1 MMAGLF
7 RNTLIALFAL
17 SLASCGSAGRR
28 QNKMLHNLV
37 QKGEYEKAEN
47 LVKGKDFFNEKESA
61 LLKLLELGM
70 VQQLQ
75 GKYDEAL
82 KTFEAAQELSD
93 KLFTVSISKKVKA
106 AVTNSNFDNYYGE
119 KYERSMIRYY
129 LSLNHFL
136 LAQKGEDDKQKRFH
150 LQASK
155 AVLLEWN
162 SLLDSYKA
170 TSGGVV
176 AYKDDLLAKTFG
188 GFVHEHAGSRTDRR
202 IALNLYKEAKKVLF
216 KVFNTLETY
225 NAKSDKFKEDLK
237 KLSQMPL
244 KKVEKDYVSRTQWA
258 DQLLNFLD
266 QRIESLQKGKKE
278 EALVVIESG
287 FIAPK
292 VAKKIDFPIP
302 AALMP
307 VKTNKRDFLS
317 FSSRMLALSAGSLP
331 KIYFEL
337 PKVPYSPVNGE
348 ATLEVR
354 KEGKPVLEKP
364 LVIVNPLANL
374 ASMIM
379 EEKSGSLYTKIG
391 TRLATKHITALVAA
405 YGIYKLTKKKSGDFL
420 ANAAAALSYA
430 ASNKAIEASERAD
443 LRNWSLLPHHYRIT
457 TLDLDSG
464 LYELVLKLK
473 EGERQSQKILGT
485 VDIKKG
491 EGKVLTFRA
500 F

>member
-1 MMAGLF
+1 
-7 RNTLIALFAL
+7 
-17 SLASCGSAGRR
+17 
-28 QNKMLHNLV
+28 MLHNLV
-37 QKGEYEKAEN
+37 RKGEYEKAEN

-75 GKYDEAL
+75 GKYSEAL
-82 KTFEAAQELSD
+82 KTFEKAQVLSD
-93 KLFTVSISKKVKA
+93 KLFTVSLSKKVKA

-136 LAQKGEDDKQKRFH
+136 LFQKAEDAKQKRFH

-188 GFVHEHAGSRTDRR
+188 AFVHEHAGTRTDKK

-216 KVFNTLETY
+216 RVFNTLETY
-225 NAKSDKFKEDLK
+225 NSKSTSFKKDLK
-237 KLSQMPL
+237 KLSKMPL
-244 KKVEKDYVSRTQWA
+244 KKVEKDYVARTELA
-258 DQLLNFLD
+258 KEFLNFLD
-266 QRIESLQKGKKE
+266 QRILSLKKNKKE
-278 EALVVIESG
+278 EALVIVESG
-287 FIAPK
+287 FITPK
-292 VAKKIDFPIP
+292 KAKKFDFPIP

-307 VKTNKRDFLS
+307 TNVGKKDFLS
-317 FSSRMLALSAGSLP
+317 FSSRMLALSAGTIP

-337 PKVPYSPVNGE
+337 PKVPYQPVIE
-348 ATLEVR
+348 KASLEVR
-354 KEGKPVLEKP
+354 QNGKVKLQKP
-364 LVIVNPLANL
+364 LVVVNPLANL

-379 EEKSGSLYTKIG
+379 EEKSGSLYAKIG
-391 TRLATKHITALVAA
+391 ARLATKHITALVAA
-405 YGIYKLTKKKSGDFL
+405 YGIYKVTKKKSGDFL

-430 ASNKAIEASERAD
+430 ASNKAIEASEKAD
-443 LRNWSLLPHHYRIT
+443 LRSWSLLPHHYKIT
-457 TLDLDSG
+457 TLDLEDG
-464 LYELVLKLK
+464 QYELVLKSQR
-473 EGERQSQKILGT
+473 GEVSKSQILGT
-485 VDIKKG
+485 VEIEKG
-491 EGKVLTFRA
+491 KGKILSYRML
-500 F
+500 